1 MKQSPGTKLS
11 GRSWL
16 ALIVMGLAGQ
26 IAWCLENMYFN
37 VYLYNNFSTDP
48 DWIAAMVAA
57 SAAVATLTTLLVGA
71 LSDRLGRRKA
81 ILCGGYLLWGLSV
94 LAFGWLESALAVVIM
109 DCVMTFFGSSA
120 NDACFNA
127 WVTDIT
133 TDENR
138 GRTESVL
145 SILPLIAILIVFGV
159 LDGITQ
165 AGQWMKFFAIVG
177 GFTLLCG
184 LLGFGLVKEPA
195 LPRREGSYFKDLVYG
210 FRPEVVKANGPLY
223 LALTAFAVF
232 SVAVQVYYPYII
244 IYIQNFLGIDNYA
257 VVLGIV
263 LIVASIVSVIGGRF
277 IDKAG
282 KLRFALPAALVML
295 AGLIGM
301 YFARDMLPVIL
312 AAIVMMSGHLLVTA
326 ALSAQVRDLTPAD
339 KAGHFQGIRMIF
351 AVLIPMIVGPFIG
364 SAVIQNSP
372 STYVELGVTKT
383 VPTPAIFL
391 AAGAVLILTLIP
403 IFLLKR
409 RTEHV

>member
-1 MKQSPGTKLS
+1 
-11 GRSWL
+11 
-16 ALIVMGLAGQ
+16 
-26 IAWCLENMYFN
+26 
-37 VYLYNNFSTDP
+37 
-48 DWIAAMVAA
+48 
-57 SAAVATLTTLLVGA
+57 
-71 LSDRLGRRKA
+71 
-81 ILCGGYLLWGLSV
+81 
-94 LAFGWLESALAVVIM
+94 
-109 DCVMTFFGSSA
+109 MTFFGSSA

-133 TDENR
+133 NDDNR

-145 SILPLIAILIVFGV
+145 GVLPLAAILIVFGL

-184 LLGFGLVKEPA
+184 VLGFGLVDEPV
-195 LPRREGSYFKDLVYG
+195 LPRREGSYFKDLIYG
-210 FRPEVVKANGPLY
+210 FRPEVIRANASLY

-232 SVAVQVYYPYII
+232 SIAVQVYYPYII
-244 IYIQNFLGIDNYA
+244 IYIQNYLGIDNYA

-263 LIVASIVSVIGGRF
+263 LIAASVVSVIGGRF

-282 KLRFALPAALVML
+282 KLRFALPAVLVML
-295 AGLIGM
+295 IGLAGM

-312 AAIVMMSGHLLVTA
+312 VAIVMMSGHLLVSA

-339 KAGHFQGIRMIF
+339 KAGLFQGIRMIF
-351 AVLIPMIVGPFIG
+351 AVLIPMLIGPFIG
-364 SAVIQNSP
+364 SAVIQNGQ

-391 AAGAVLILTLIP
+391 AAAAVLLLSLIP
-403 IFLLKR
+403 ILLLKR
-409 RTEHV
+409 RLRHV

>member
-1 MKQSPGTKLS
+1 MKESTKLS
-11 GRSWL
+11 GRRWA

-26 IAWCLENMYFN
+26 LAWCLENMYFN

-57 SAAVATLTTLLVGA
+57 SAAVATVTTLLVGA

-81 ILCGGYLLWGLSV
+81 ILCGGYVVWGFTV

-109 DCVMTFFGSSA
+109 DCVMTFFGSAA

-127 WVTDIT
+127 WVTDV
-133 TDENR
+133 TDDRNR
-138 GRTESVL
+138 GRAESVL
-145 SILPLIAILIVFGV
+145 AVLPLAAILVVFGL

-177 GFTLLCG
+177 GFTILCG
-184 LLGFGLVKEPA
+184 LCGFGLVRETA
-195 LPRREGSYFKDLVYG
+195 LPRKQGSYFKDLVYG
-210 FRPEVVKANGPLY
+210 FRPEVIRAHPGLY

-244 IYIQNFLGIDNYA
+244 IYIQNYLGIDNYA
-257 VVLGIV
+257 LVLGAV
-263 LIVASIVSVIGGRF
+263 LIFASIVSVVSGRF

-282 KLRFALPAALVML
+282 KLRFVYPAGALML

-301 YFARDMLPVIL
+301 FFVRKTLPVIL
-312 AAIVMMSGHLLVTA
+312 VAMVMMSGHLLVSA
-326 ALSAQVRDLTPAD
+326 CLSAQVRDLTPPD

-351 AVLIPMIVGPFIG
+351 AVLLPMLIGPFIG
-364 SAVIQNSP
+364 SAVIQNGQ

-391 AAGAVLILTLIP
+391 AAAAVLVLTVLP
-403 IFLLKR
+403 LHLLKR
-409 RTEHV
+409 SENHV

>member
-1 MKQSPGTKLS
+1 MKQSQGTKLS

-57 SAAVATLTTLLVGA
+57 SAAVATVTTLLIGA
-71 LSDRLGRRKA
+71 LSDRLGKRKA
-81 ILCGGYLLWGLSV
+81 ILCGGYLLWGFSV
-94 LAFGWLESALAVVIM
+94 LAFGWLESALAVVVM

-145 SILPLIAILIVFGV
+145 GILPLAAILIVFGL

-165 AGQWMKFFAIVG
+165 AGRWMTFFAIVG

-184 LLGFGLVKEPA
+184 LLGFGLVKEPEF
-195 LPRREGSYFKDLVYG
+195 PRRQGSYFKDLVYG
-210 FRPEVVKANGPLY
+210 FHPEVVRENGPLY

-232 SVAVQVYYPYII
+232 SIAVQVYYPYII
-244 IYIQNFLGIDNYA
+244 IYIQNYLGIDNYA
-257 VVLGIV
+257 IVLGIV
-263 LIVASIVSVIGGRF
+263 LIAASIVSVIGGRF

-295 AGLIGM
+295 IGLVGM

-312 AAIVMMSGHLLVTA
+312 AAIVMMSGHLLVSA

-339 KAGHFQGIRMIF
+339 KVGHFQGIRMIF
-351 AVLIPMIVGPFIG
+351 AVLIPMIVGPFLG

-391 AAGAVLILTLIP
+391 AAGAVLILTVIP
-403 IFLLKR
+403 ILILKR
-409 RTEHV
+409 RTDHV